1 MLLVTVFTYNGIVM
15 IPSTGII
22 GDSFGFREE
31 LVSSA
36 TMRRV
41 LGLWESVYMIGSF
54 GGGLKNS
61 VNGVQNF
68 EI

>member
-1 MLLVTVFTYNGIVM
+1 M